1 MNGNTPRIIRANEL
15 SGRLSVSRT
24 TIWRWERLGHLPKRR
39 RIGPNVSGWFE
50 HEIEAWLALTNEPE
64 QNDDIG

>member
-1 MNGNTPRIIRANEL
+1 MTTSLRIIRAKEL
-15 SGRLSVSRT
+15 SERLSVSRT

-50 HEIEAWLALTNEPE
+50 HEIESWLAA
-64 QNDDIG
+64 DDGSGAES